1 MGYLTNAAGP
11 VPLVLDLRLAHDRFG
26 SSSDPTLN
34 GRLHL
39 LLVRMDVYIV
49 TLSDFYSCRLI
60 GKLTAFLH
68 LQEFS
73 QRNQT
78 WELRTSTFA
87 ARLS

>member
-1 MGYLTNAAGP
+1 MNAAGP

-26 SSSDPTLN
+26 SNYGPTLN

-49 TLSDFYSCRLI
+49 TLSDFYFYRLI
-60 GKLTAFLH
+60 GKLTAFLQ

-73 QRNQT
+73 QWNQT